1 MDIFTD
7 VLFEGGCSLD
17 RYHERFYRERRKI
30 RNLNTY
36 VKMETRFSK
45 IDRECIMYY
54 SVFCTVNII

>member
-1 MDIFTD
+1 MDFVTD

-30 RNLNTY
+30 RNLITY

-45 IDRECIMYY
+45 ID
-54 SVFCTVNII
+54 